1 MTKDHATVAQLVEQW
16 NAKADEQGELGR
28 EYEHR
33 DLIRSA
39 HHYTEAASYRF
50 RAAELQAALAQG
62 GVAVY
67 PNSDRGLKQ
76 MCPGVPVATL
86 RGIQEAA
93 FRAGRE
99 SVLTPL
105 AQGGAHEPPCVCQF
119 DDGLVQEWMAKV
131 REVARSKGWTGAA
144 SGWAQGWQPIATAPK
159 DGSWFLGWNADCGHI
174 VYRDGPGLIAGEDP
188 EPTHWMPLPV
198 PPTGETR

>member
-62 GVAVY
+62 G
-67 PNSDRGLKQ
+67 
-76 MCPGVPVATL
+76 
-86 RGIQEAA
+86 
-93 FRAGRE
+93 
-99 SVLTPL
+99 
-105 AQGGAHEPPCVCQF
+105 AHEPHGWTCHCSACGPLLNFLNGISPSLLNTPKRNSAGEAVLSIEKSIQIALA
-119 DDGLVQEWMAKV
+119 DYRQLLES
-131 REVARSKGWTGAA
+131 REVIS
-144 SGWAQGWQPIATAPK
+144 
-159 DGSWFLGWNADCGHI
+159 
-174 VYRDGPGLIAGEDP
+174 E
-188 EPTHWMPLPV
+188 
-198 PPTGETR
+198 